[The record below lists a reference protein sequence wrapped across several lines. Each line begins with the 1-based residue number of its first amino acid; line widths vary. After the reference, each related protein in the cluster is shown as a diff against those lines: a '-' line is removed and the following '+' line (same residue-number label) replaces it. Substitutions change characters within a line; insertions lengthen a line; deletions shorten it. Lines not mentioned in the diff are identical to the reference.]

1 MRVVVVGGGI
11 AGMEFVRHACRLPI
25 EITLIE
31 PKPFMVCQALLPELL
46 SDKIDVD
53 DICID
58 IGEFCDLVGVELVKD
73 RAFEVKDGLIV
84 TGKGKEIDYDQLVM
98 AVGAEANYY
107 GVKGSDKTY
116 NVNTLE
122 STLKTKKA
130 LENAEEVA
138 VVGSGTTGVEVALEL
153 REVGYDVRIV
163 ELADRI
169 LPTFSQK
176 VSDLV
181 YKIMKDDGIEVYTS
195 HRVLEIDD
203 GIVTD
208 KGKIECDV
216 VIWCAGIKP
225 QRFVED
231 LNVPKVNGWIKVD
244 EFLKAKDLFAI
255 GDCAFVRID
264 GEIATKTALEARMQ
278 AKHMALNLSRL
289 IRNES
294 PVSYKIRSSL
304 SRPTAIITLA
314 RNRAI
319 LIYRGYVLS
328 KPMNIIY
335 KLKKMAV
342 GKFLNSYNGKP
353 SK

>member
-11 AGMEFVRHACRLPI
+11 AGMEFVRHAHKLPI
-25 EITLIE
+25 GITLIE
-31 PKPFMVCQALLPELL
+31 PKQFMVCQALLPELL
-46 SDKIDVD
+46 SDKVDVD
-53 DICID
+53 DIRIN
-58 IGEFCDLVGVELVKD
+58 IGEFCDLVGVELVKG
-73 RAFEVKDGLIV
+73 RAIEVRDGSII
-84 TGKGKEIDYDQLVM
+84 TERGKEIDYDRLVI

-107 GVKGSDKTY
+107 GIRGSDRTY

-130 LENAEEVA
+130 LENAKDVA

-153 REVGYDVRIV
+153 REVGYDVKVV
-163 ELADRI
+163 ELADKV

-181 YKIMKDDGIEVYTS
+181 YKIMKDEGIEVYTS
-195 HRVLEIDD
+195 HKVLEIDD

-208 KGKIECDV
+208 RGRIECDV

-225 QRFVED
+225 QRFVEG
-231 LNVPKVNGWIKVD
+231 LNVPKVGGWIEVD
-244 EFLKAKDLFAI
+244 EFLKSKNLFAI
-255 GDCAFVRID
+255 GDCSFVRIN

-278 AKHMALNLSRL
+278 AKHLALNLSRM
-289 IRNES
+289 IRNEK
-294 PVSYKIRSSL
+294 PVSYRIRSSL
-304 SRPTAIITLA
+304 SRPTAIVTLA

-328 KPMNIIY
+328 KPMNFIY
-335 KLKKMAV
+335 KLKKVAI
-342 GKFLNSYNGKP
+342 GRFLSNYNGKP